1 MTLLDID
8 ITGYETILLDRDGTI
23 NRQRQGDYVK
33 IWEEFEFLPGVI
45 ETIAR
50 FSKTAKHI
58 FIVTNQRGVGKG
70 RMSIDAL
77 NSIHS
82 HMIREIEKKGGRID
96 KIYFSIG
103 LDHTDLTR
111 KPNVGM
117 WKQILTDFS
126 DVKAETTLMIGDSD
140 CDIEFA
146 HNCCID
152 SIRVDKQNVIFIKET
167 HCCPIK
173 ILK

>member
-1 MTLLDID
+1 MLSRSHNLL
-8 ITGYETILLDRDGTI
+8 
-23 NRQRQGDYVK
+23 NN
-33 IWEEFEFLPGVI
+33 
-45 ETIAR
+45 
-50 FSKTAKHI
+50 
-58 FIVTNQRGVGKG
+58 NQLKNY
-70 RMSIDAL
+70 AL

-152 SIRVDKQNVIFIKET
+152 SIRVVKQNLIFIKET
-167 HCCPIK
+167 TE
-173 ILK
+173 